1 MYLSVHQMLV
11 TGRDGVLSNAN
22 KKRSPII
29 LRRDDEPLSPLILV
43 GKSLLVGVGACRGR
57 CLMRRSA
64 TGGRCHN
71 SRIAA
76 AKIMSLRSVHLRVQT
91 QIKTC
96 PLQRQIIMY
105 SRSFKTG
112 GKFCCTNVSFAA
124 TKRELWRI
132 RGSNSRWSCC
142 WF

>member
-76 AKIMSLRSVHLRVQT
+76 AKIMSLT
-91 QIKTC
+91 
-96 PLQRQIIMY
+96 
-105 SRSFKTG
+105 
-112 GKFCCTNVSFAA
+112 
-124 TKRELWRI
+124 
-132 RGSNSRWSCC
+132 
-142 WF
+142 